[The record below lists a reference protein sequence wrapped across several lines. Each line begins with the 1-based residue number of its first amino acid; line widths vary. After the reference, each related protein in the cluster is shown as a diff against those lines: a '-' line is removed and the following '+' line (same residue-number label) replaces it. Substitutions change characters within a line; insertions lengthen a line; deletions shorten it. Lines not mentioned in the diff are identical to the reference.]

1 MFEQCLFIIEN
12 ELEKFIIMKIRDITT
27 CLENSAP
34 LNYAE
39 SFDNVGLLV
48 GDYDTPVTGVLVTLD
63 TLENIVDEAIENNCN
78 LIVSF
83 HPILFS
89 GLKKLNGKN
98 YVERVVLK
106 AVKNDIAIYAIH
118 TALDNSFQGVN
129 AKICE
134 VLGLHNKKILIPQ
147 KNTIKKLTT
156 YVPHTNAKEV
166 REALFK
172 AGAGT
177 IGNYD
182 NCSFN
187 TEGYGTYRGNENSDP
202 VIGQKGELHTE
213 NETFISVIFE
223 KHKEK
228 SLLSA
233 LLKAHPYEEV
243 AYDIVPLDN
252 LHQEIGIGMIAELSV
267 EKSEVAFLKFL
278 KEKMHTK
285 GIRHSQLLGKPI
297 KKIAVLG
304 GSGSFAIENAIRAG
318 ADIYVTSDI
327 KYHEFYKAEN
337 KLIIADIGHYESE
350 QFTKNLL
357 VDILTK
363 KFPNFAIILSQK
375 NTNPIYYL

>member
-1 MFEQCLFIIEN
+1 
-12 ELEKFIIMKIRDITT
+12 MKIKDITT
-27 CLENSAP
+27 CIEEIAP

-39 SFDNVGLLV
+39 SFDNVGLLI
-48 GDYDTPVTGVLVTLD
+48 GDYNTQVTGVLVTLD
-63 TLENIVDEAIENNCN
+63 TLENIVDEAIEKKCN

-83 HPILFS
+83 HPIIFS
-89 GLKKLNGKN
+89 GLKKLNGNN

-106 AVKNDIAIYAIH
+106 AIKNDIAIYAMH

-134 VLGLHNKKILIPQ
+134 ILGLQNKKILIPQ

-156 YVPHTNAKEV
+156 YVPNNNAEEV
-166 REALFK
+166 RLALFN
-172 AGAGT
+172 AGAGN

-182 NCSFN
+182 NCSYN
-187 TEGYGTYRGNENSDP
+187 TEGYGTYRGNENSNP
-202 VIGQKGELHTE
+202 TIGKKGILHKE
-213 NETFISVIFE
+213 EETFISVIFE
-223 KHKEK
+223 KHNEK
-228 SLLSA
+228 NILSA
-233 LLKAHPYEEV
+233 LFSSHPYEEV

-252 LHQEIGIGMIAELSV
+252 FNQEIGMGMIGELKT
-267 EKSEVAFLKFL
+267 EKNELDFLNFLK
-278 KEKMHTK
+278 KTMNAK
-285 GIRHSQLLGKPI
+285 GIKHSKLVGKPI
-297 KKIAVLG
+297 KKVAVLG
-304 GSGSFAIENAIRAG
+304 GSGSFAINNAIAAN

-363 KFPNFAIILSQK
+363 KFPNFAIILSNK